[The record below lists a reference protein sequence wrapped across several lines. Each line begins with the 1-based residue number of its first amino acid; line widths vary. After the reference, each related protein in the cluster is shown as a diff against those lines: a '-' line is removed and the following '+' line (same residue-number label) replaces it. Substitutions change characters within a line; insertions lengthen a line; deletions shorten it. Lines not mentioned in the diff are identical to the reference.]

1 MRWTDILLCK
11 DKRKIKRIY
20 YESFPSKERMP
31 WAMMLFLSMLPT
43 TKFKAIYDDEKLC
56 GFIYFGVLGKHVFVM
71 FFAVDSEMRNCGY
84 GSKILSELKERYPK
98 KMIVVTIEPTVN
110 NPLDI
115 RDRRKQFILEITLRK
130 LDALLSHSVI
140 CKRYL
145 SVEEHLTERPFQCS
159 FFHTVF
165 LQFGPDMIKKVILT
179 KG

>member
-31 WAMMLFLSMLPT
+31 WTMMLFLSMLPT

-71 FFAVDSEMRNCGY
+71 FFAVDSELRNCGY

-115 RDRRKQFILEITLRK
+115 RDRRKQFYIRNNFAETGCFIKSFGDLQEILVCGGTFNRK
-130 LDALLSHSVI
+130 TFSMFLLSYSFLAI
-140 CKRYL
+140 WPRY
-145 SVEEHLTERPFQCS
+145 
-159 FFHTVF
+159 
-165 LQFGPDMIKKVILT
+165 DKK
-179 KG
+179 GNFD